1 MSHGVQYS
9 AQIASLK
16 RQPRPN
22 ERPRLQI
29 FVTKKGLTL
38 TRLEARVGLVDDVN
52 PTLAAHQLIVA
63 VALDQGLERIADFHN
78 FT

>member
-1 MSHGVQYS
+1 MSHGAQYS

-16 RQPRPN
+16 RQPRQN

-29 FVTKKGLTL
+29 FVTIKRLAL
-38 TRLEARVGLVDDVN
+38 TRLEARVGLVDYVN

-63 VALDQGLERIADFHN
+63 VALD
-78 FT
+78 